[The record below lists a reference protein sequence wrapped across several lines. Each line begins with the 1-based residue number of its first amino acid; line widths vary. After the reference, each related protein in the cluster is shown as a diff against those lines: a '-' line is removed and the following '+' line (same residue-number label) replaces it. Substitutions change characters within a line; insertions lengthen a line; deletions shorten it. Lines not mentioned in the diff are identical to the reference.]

1 MSAHDLPGDRRRGNA
16 EGAGLRPGPAGPL
29 PGASGPEAPLPPRH
43 RRGKGF
49 TLIELLVAMA
59 LMTILTGS
67 VVFIFIESQE
77 IFTTVDAR
85 VQVYQYV
92 RYAFDQM
99 ERDLANVVKSS
110 NMEFFN
116 DYPPPTG
123 NPGRFDQGEEI
134 PITGKDNPPAA
145 ATMYHY
151 AFTMRSREPYTRFDP
166 TLKTDVTYARDSIY
180 FKTVIEELGGTT
192 TALVE
197 YALADTDQER
207 PRLVKRVWRVTG
219 VDNSNPLVPRYE
231 VNNGEQVKDRD
242 LCLYA
247 VEARFEL
254 MARTR
259 RRHQAPLFY
268 DTQGFLDPPA
278 YGNLPRA
285 FDRTRN
291 WLPSPDKMM
300 QTFYDERHDPDSV
313 MPDLGEFHPAEN
325 GLFRTQRFFTFPMLR
340 EGDQIFISGG
350 GLVGKLYTIKAFV
363 RPDGTPFTVT
373 DPNDQF
379 RIQLEEKIEWPSAS
393 AGQVLQVKYQAAW
406 LPPALRATVKV
417 KDGKSKEVRTAQRVF
432 KILSSSN

>member
-1 MSAHDLPGDRRRGNA
+1 MSAHDLPGDLRRSRSAA
-16 EGAGLRPGPAGPL
+16 EGAGQRPGQKSSRGCLA
-29 PGASGPEAPLPPRH
+29 AFPPPS
-43 RRGKGF
+43 RRGF

-123 NPGRFDQGEEI
+123 NPGRYDMGEEI
-134 PITGKDNPPAA
+134 PITGKDVPLAVG
-145 ATMYHY
+145 TMYTY
-151 AFTMRSREPYTRFDP
+151 AFTMRSPKVYTRFDP
-166 TLKTDVTYARDSIY
+166 TLKTDVDYRHDSIY

-197 YALADTDQER
+197 YALIDTDQER

-231 VNNGEQVKDRD
+231 INNGEMVKPRD

-247 VEARFEL
+247 VESRFEL
-254 MARTR
+254 LARTR
-259 RRHQAPLFY
+259 RRHQAPLYY
-268 DTQGFLDPPA
+268 DTAQFLDPPN
-278 YGNLPRA
+278 YGARRA
-285 FDRTRN
+285 FPKTRN
-291 WLPSPDKMM
+291 WVPGPDMMM
-300 QTFYDERHDPDSV
+300 QCFYDERHDPDSV
-313 MPDLGEFHPAEN
+313 QPDLGEFHPAEN
-325 GLFRTQRFFTFPMLR
+325 GLFRTQRYFTFPMLR
-340 EGDQIFISGG
+340 EGDLIWISGG
-350 GLVGKLYTIKAFV
+350 GLVGKSYTIKAFV

-373 DPNDQF
+373 DPDDQF

-432 KILSSSN
+432 KILSSN